1 MLVTMTHD
9 HVEALMEERIRYHTS
24 HNRNRKRNR

>member
-9 HVEALMEERIRYHTS
+9 HVEALMEERIRYYTK
-24 HNRNRKRNR
+24 NKKRRR